1 MLDDTYHVEC
11 EVDLGLA
18 DLDINL
24 ELALTLGLRFLET
37 HLGLGERLREWV
49 LLELL
54 LELRDTL
61 GDTD

>member
-37 HLGLGERLREWV
+37 HLGLGEILREWV

-61 GDTD
+61 RDTD